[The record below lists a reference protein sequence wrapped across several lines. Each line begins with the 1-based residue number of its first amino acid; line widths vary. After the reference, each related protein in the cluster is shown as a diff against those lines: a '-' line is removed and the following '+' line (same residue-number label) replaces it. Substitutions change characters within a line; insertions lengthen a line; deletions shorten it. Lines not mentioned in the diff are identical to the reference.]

1 MVKLLNAFKHRH
13 RETAKE
19 ADRLSQ
25 KACSRVRAV
34 QRGPAHTQETAGV
47 AERTSPLLYPMQ
59 NMETLKS
66 RATPVVATST
76 ARQGRGLSIEKAEE
90 ANASV

>member
-1 MVKLLNAFKHRH
+1 
-13 RETAKE
+13 
-19 ADRLSQ
+19 
-25 KACSRVRAV
+25 
-34 QRGPAHTQETAGV
+34 
-47 AERTSPLLYPMQ
+47 MQ